1 MKDIKILKRFGSN
14 GEVENLEEEEN
25 MEKVGFF
32 AKHKKGVILGGLG
45 VLAAGAAA
53 LIINAA
59 KNRSDDD
66 FEEDDFFDE
75 DSDTE
80 EDSTEE

>member
-1 MKDIKILKRFGSN
+1 MKDIKILKKFGSN

-32 AKHKKGVILGGLG
+32 AKHKKGLILGGLG
-45 VLAAGAAA
+45 VLTAGAA
-53 LIINAA
+53 LIIGATR
-59 KNRSDDD
+59 KKSDDD
-66 FEEDDFFDE
+66 FEEDNFFDE

>member
-14 GEVENLEEEEN
+14 AEVENLEEEEN

-32 AKHKKGVILGGLG
+32 AKHKKGLILGGLG

-75 DSDTE
+75 DSETS
-80 EDSTEE
+80 EDSAEE